1 MRLRSQWT
9 FAIQRLSAR
18 REGQLVYKDLRYS
31 KLATRLD
38 DIPAVVDVCNPETF
52 RSQGGAARV

>member
-9 FAIQRLSAR
+9 FAIQRLYAR

-38 DIPAVVDVCNPETF
+38 DIPAV
-52 RSQGGAARV
+52 AA